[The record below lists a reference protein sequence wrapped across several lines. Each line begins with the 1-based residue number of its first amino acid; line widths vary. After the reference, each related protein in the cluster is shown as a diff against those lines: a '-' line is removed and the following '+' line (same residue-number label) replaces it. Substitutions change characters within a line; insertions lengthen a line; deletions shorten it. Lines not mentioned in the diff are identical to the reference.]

1 MQSITSVPL
10 RIFEPSTVHV
20 WCLTFEFENGI
31 SSASL
36 LCFMSWQ
43 NVLSNTTFVSFIPF
57 FVFGHFW
64 RRSYKN
70 TKILCNPCLHFARQD
85 GQDRKENHA
94 TKVTK
99 IPKNKRRKY
108 GMNETN
114 ITEHFFWNTTGQEN
128 QFWVV
133 SKISYC
139 KAQAMK
145 VTSSIIFVVCYAVVF
160 LLDAT
165 TN

>member
-1 MQSITSVPL
+1 MKAKKYSTKYLADHPPKFVHSVL
-10 RIFEPSTVHV
+10 KHKLLMKHICWLMFH
-20 WCLTFEFENGI
+20 
-31 SSASL
+31 SSHFLFLA
-36 LCFMSWQ
+36 
-43 NVLSNTTFVSFIPF
+43 
-57 FVFGHFW
+57 FGHFW
-64 RRSYKN
+64 RQSYKN
-70 TKILCNPCLHFARQD
+70 TKLLHNLYLHFARQD
-85 GQDRKENHA
+85 GQDIKENHA